1 MNQVLLQPDGCL
13 CTTRGPAMHD
23 VLSCLGHQVLLA
35 DGCRLRTFFRLLE
48 KYPDLRRLSEFL
60 PLAIAQ
66 YQACPADECRW
77 ASLARLELAK
87 IVEMVDAPGRP
98 RLEIYNRLAG
108 VDPRRPE
115 ELEEI
120 QPLPL
125 AVLLDL
131 PLTLGRLRQVV
142 FGDTLTSFTFAD
154 TVYTLF
160 EFIDS
165 IAWQLSFHGTPREC
179 LIRS

>member
-1 MNQVLLQPDGCL
+1 MNQVLLLPDGCL
-13 CTTRGPAMHD
+13 CATRGPAMHD
-23 VLSCLGHQVLLA
+23 VLACLGHQVLLA

-48 KYPDLRRLSEFL
+48 RHPDLRRLSEFL

-66 YQACPADECRW
+66 YQACPADDCRW
-77 ASLARLELAK
+77 AALARLELAK
-87 IVEMVDAPGRP
+87 IVEMTGAPERP
-98 RLEIYNRLAG
+98 RLEIYNRLSG
-108 VDPRRPE
+108 VSPGRPE

-131 PLTLGRLRQVV
+131 PLTLGRLRHVV
-142 FGDTLTSFTFAD
+142 FGDTLTSFTLAD

-160 EFIDS
+160 EFIDG
-165 IAWQLSFHGTPREC
+165 IAWQLSFQGTPTEC
-179 LIRS
+179 LTRS